1 MADELAVAHGYCLDR
16 YDRIFLF
23 IEVLAYNITMY
34 KCQHYNVEC
43 NLIFIINCFCLSVN
57 KFTCNFVTDNC
68 LFLIYIL
75 SKRRLP

>member
-34 KCQHYNVEC
+34 KSQHYNVEC
-43 NLIFIINCFCLSVN
+43 NLIFRWSQGSNATSAVN
-57 KFTCNFVTDNC
+57 ASFGVW
-68 LFLIYIL
+68 
-75 SKRRLP
+75 